1 MYVTDVWDDIRELT
15 SGYFAGEEALRD
27 SEGKRLHK
35 QQSPIQLLLRII
47 LSSTRPGDVVLDPFA
62 GSGTTLAVSEQLD
75 RESIGIELDEFN
87 VNLIQDRLS
96 EQRKSDDISRFYKYY
111 TFTPNLDEIWGEC
124 SRQAA

>member
-1 MYVTDVWDDIRELT
+1 M
-15 SGYFAGEEALRD
+15 RD

-62 GSGTTLAVSEQLD
+62 GSGTTLAVSEQLG

-96 EQRKSDDISRFYKYY
+96 EQRKSDDVSRYYKDYVC
-111 TFTPNLDEIWGEC
+111 TENLDAIWTEH
-124 SRQAA
+124 SSQAA